1 MPFELTKEQILEKII
16 KPQLKLFQFG
26 TNASAAEAKALS
38 IFNKYD
44 ADGNGSFNQDEFQK
58 ACDENIAEQIIEGV
72 KEFSINT
79 PATSGKKVQNSTISN
94 SSEVMSEVKL
104 TPEQKAEVEKF
115 NSLSPQEQIL
125 ELSVK
130 FQQEFSTTGAIIS
143 GIEGNNIIME
153 VPDDKNNPQNIKTTK
168 VPLGELGYSE
178 NSIGVIKQFAS
189 GLLIT
194 EALGDLGN
202 SEIKGYDAQKGII
215 TTADGE
221 VSLKDYGIPEE
232 LYPSELLM
240 ISYIST
246 KIISDVKAQAHEV
259 NQKGLSVKSGYN
271 NMYTNGF
278 KNFGIELVENE
289 NGTISMMS
297 GNKSYGTV
305 SFDEKGNPVYDE
317 AAKNLNFYMVDQTL
331 KDKGY
336 TVSAN
341 SLNEDKTQLTLTYKK
356 GSEEMKVIY
365 DTNTHKAIKLIK

>member
-26 TNASAAEAKALS
+26 TNAAAAEAKALS

-44 ADGNGSFNQDEFQK
+44 ADGNGSFNLDEFQK

-94 SSEVMSEVKL
+94 PSEVMSEVKL
-104 TPEQKAEVEKF
+104 TPEQQAEVKHL
-115 NSLSPQEQIL
+115 NSLSPRERIL
-125 ELSVK
+125 ELSAK
-130 FQQEFSTTGAIIS
+130 FEEEFNSTGAVIS
-143 GIEGNNIIME
+143 GIEGNNLVITY
-153 VPDDKNNPQNIKTTK
+153 PDKDNGRKPDIKMN
-168 VPLGELGYSE
+168 LDEYGYSE
-178 NSIGVIKQFAS
+178 DTKNTIKQFAVS
-189 GLLIT
+189 FLTTI
-194 EALGDLGN
+194 AVDDIGN

>member
-26 TNASAAEAKALS
+26 TNAAAAEAKALS

-94 SSEVMSEVKL
+94 PSEVSSEVKL
-104 TPEQKAEVEKF
+104 TPEQQAEVKHL
-115 NSLSPQEQIL
+115 NSLSPREQIL
-125 ELSVK
+125 ELSAK
-130 FQQEFSTTGAIIS
+130 FEEEFNSTGAVIS
-143 GIEGNNIIME
+143 GIEGNNLVITY
-153 VPDDKNNPQNIKTTK
+153 PDKDNGRKPDIKMN
-168 VPLGELGYSE
+168 LNEYGYSE
-178 NSIGVIKQFAS
+178 DTKNTIKQFAVS
-189 GLLIT
+189 FLTTI
-194 EALGDLGN
+194 AVDDIGN

-232 LYPSELLM
+232 LYPTTADIVEHQL
-240 ISYIST
+240 IKVTHDI
-246 KIISDVKAQAHEV
+246 KAQAHEV

-278 KNFGIELVENE
+278 KNFGIELVENKD
-289 NGTISMMS
+289 GTISMMS

-317 AAKNLNFYMVDQTL
+317 AAKNLNFYITDQTL
-331 KDKGY
+331 KNNGY